1 MFVQNHH
8 SLEELDGSP
17 KPSRRNGSGCVIKPS
32 CWPSRAA
39 PPAIARALGCLAAPF
54 CLGRPLQPGGPGGP
68 PGAAPRRT
76 PPRLAAADVPRFRDR
91 LEAGPTPEDGV
102 CTFRC
107 QDLRRILEEEFGVSL
122 RRQAIYDLLHR
133 LDYSSLMPR
142 PQHEQAN
149 PEVQEFFKEIV
160 VEQID
165 AIAAAH
171 PEEQIHTYFQDEARF
186 GQKGTITRVWAR
198 RGSRP
203 RAVRQTG
210 FSSLYVLAA
219 VFAATGAMSAVIMPT
234 LNTEVVNLFLEQ
246 FSRKLP
252 AGVHAV
258 LIWDGAGF
266 HTGEDVVVPSNVSL
280 IQLPPYSPELNPVE
294 NLWHYLHAHRWSNR
308 LYRDYDAL
316 QEEAVRSLCAVR
328 EDTETIKTVCNPPY
342 ISRAHEIAG
351 KRMMLVDPTFQQNTS
366 QTLLSGFVTLPFG
379 QDLGSLTMQ
388 ILDVA
393 ILLSP
398 LQLPNQ
404 WVELKIEA
412 VTFGFDLIPWRV
424 TQDA

>member
-8 SLEELDGSP
+8 SLEELQRLTKALTKKRIWLRHQAVVLAKQGHS
-17 KPSRRNGSGCVIKPS
+17 
-32 CWPSRAA
+32 A
-39 PPAIARALGCLAAPF
+39 PAIARALGCSHRAVQAWVGRYNQGGLAALQERPHT
-54 CLGRPLQPGGPGGP
+54 GR
-68 PGAAPRRT
+68 

-122 RRQAIYDLLHR
+122 RRQAIDDLLHR

-171 PEEQIHTYFQDEARF
+171 PEEEIHTYFEDEARF

-219 VFAATGAMSAVIMPT
+219 VCAATGAMSAVIMPT

-246 FSRKLP
+246 FSRELP

-294 NLWHYLHAHRWSNR
+294 NLWHYLRAHHWSNR
-308 LYRDYDAL
+308 PYRDYDAL

-328 EDTETIKTVCNPPY
+328 EDTETIKTVCNPRY
-342 ISRAHEIAG
+342 LSRGA
-351 KRMMLVDPTFQQNTS
+351 
-366 QTLLSGFVTLPFG
+366 
-379 QDLGSLTMQ
+379 
-388 ILDVA
+388 
-393 ILLSP
+393 
-398 LQLPNQ
+398 
-404 WVELKIEA
+404 
-412 VTFGFDLIPWRV
+412 
-424 TQDA
+424 